1 MPLSVDHQYLRL
13 SQLPELLNRLTH
25 NVSRKQ
31 TNIALYEAGSIF
43 LNEEENIETQPEEQM
58 RLSAALTG
66 LWVDHKRSEEH
77 TSELQSRGHLVCRLL
92 LAKQNNAHTLHAPPA

>member
-1 MPLSVDHQYLRL
+1 HQYLRL

-66 LWVDHKRSEEH
+66 LWVDHKWQNERKQTDYYLIKGIIDRKS
-77 TSELQSRGHLVCRLL
+77 TRLNSSHVSISY
-92 LAKQNNAHTLHAPPA
+92 AVF